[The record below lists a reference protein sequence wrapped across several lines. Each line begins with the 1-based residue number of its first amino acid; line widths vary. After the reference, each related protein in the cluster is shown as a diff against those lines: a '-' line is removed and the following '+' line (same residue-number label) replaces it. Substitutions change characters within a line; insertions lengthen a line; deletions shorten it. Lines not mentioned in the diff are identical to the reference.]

1 MANDT
6 TAMSSVQPMT
16 AESAANAIEAMLS
29 SEAGEQQ
36 NLEAQQ
42 DDAEGSNVDVESDPV
57 TDELDAEEDAAD
69 NEADAEESDEDV
81 DEEQQDEAPRFT
93 VKVDGKDVEVTLDE
107 LQQGYSRTQDYTRKT
122 QALAQERKAA
132 QAEFEQVRQER
143 QQYAQLLGALQQQL
157 AQAEEIPVKM
167 DALYESD
174 PIEWVRQ
181 RELQRER
188 QERKQAINAE
198 QQRLAQIQQA
208 EQQQAMK
215 QYLESQKDAL
225 LNVVP
230 QLRDPKVASQEKGRW
245 VEAGKSIGFSEQEL
259 NGVTDHRF
267 LLALKTIADYNGA
280 VAKRKQVKPVQSAS
294 RPTRP
299 GNASNVGQK
308 SSQVKKSQQR
318 LRTTGNV
325 RDAASLIE
333 KFL

>member
-29 SEAGEQQ
+29 GESGEQQ

-42 DDAEGSNVDVESDPV
+42 DETEDGYVEDESDPSA
-57 TDELDAEEDAAD
+57 DESDAEEDAAD
-69 NEADAEESDEDV
+69 DDSDDEESDEDE
-81 DEEQQDEAPRFT
+81 DEEREGESQRFT

-143 QQYAQLLGALQQQL
+143 QQYAQLLSALQQQL
-157 AQAEEIPVKM
+157 AQAEEVPTNI

-181 RELQRER
+181 KELLRER
-188 QERKQAINAE
+188 QERKQAIDSE
-198 QQRLAQIQQA
+198 KQRLAQIQQA
-208 EQQQAMK
+208 EQQQAMRH
-215 QYLESQKDAL
+215 YLEGQKDAL

-230 QLRDPKVASQEKGRW
+230 QLRDPKVASQEKSRW

-259 NGVTDHRF
+259 NGITDHRF

-280 VAKRKQVKPVQSAS
+280 VAKRKQVRPVQSAAK
-294 RPTRP
+294 PTRP
-299 GNASNVGQK
+299 GNASNVSQK
-308 SSQVKKSQQR
+308 GSAVKKSQQR
-318 LRTTGNV
+318 LRQTGNV
-325 RDAASLIE
+325 KDAASLIE

>member
-42 DDAEGSNVDVESDPV
+42 DDAEDSNVDVESDPV

-69 NEADAEESDEDV
+69 NEADAEESDEDE

-157 AQAEEIPVKM
+157 AQAEEMPVNM

-267 LLALKTIADYNGA
+267 LLALKIIADYNGA
-280 VAKRKQVKPVQSAS
+280 VAKRQQVKPVQSAA

-299 GNASNVGQK
+299 GNASNVSQK
-308 SSQVKKSQQR
+308 GSAVKKSQQR
-318 LRTTGNV
+318 LRQTGNV
-325 RDAASLIE
+325 KDAASLIE

>member
-1 MANDT
+1 MANNT

-42 DDAEGSNVDVESDPV
+42 DDAEDSNVDAESDPV

-69 NEADAEESDEDV
+69 NEADAEESDEDE

-157 AQAEEIPVKM
+157 AQAEQAPV
-167 DALYESD
+167 DLNALYESD
-174 PIEWVRQ
+174 PIEWMRQ
-181 RELQRER
+181 KELVRER
-188 QERKQAINAE
+188 QEKQYAIQLE

-208 EQQQAMK
+208 EQQQNM
-215 QYLESQKDAL
+215 QRFLEAQKGAL
-225 LNVVP
+225 LQVMP
-230 QLRDPKVASQEKGRW
+230 QLRDPKVASVEKARW
-245 VEAGKSIGFSEQEL
+245 IDAGKSIGFSEQEL
-259 NGVTDHRF
+259 NGVTDHRM
-267 LLALKTIADYNGA
+267 LLALKTIADYNGM
-280 VAKRKQVKPVQSAS
+280 VSKRQQIKPTQSAAKAA
-294 RPTRP
+294 RP
-299 GNASNVGQK
+299 GNTSSPNQK
-308 SSQVKKSQQR
+308 SSAVKKSQQR
-318 LRTTGNV
+318 LRQTGNV
-325 RDAASLIE
+325 KDAASLIE

>member
-6 TAMSSVQPMT
+6 TASASVQPMT
-16 AESAANAIEAMLS
+16 AENAANAIEAMMS
-29 SEAGEQQ
+29 SDAGEQQ
-36 NLEAQQ
+36 DLEAQQ
-42 DDAEGSNVDVESDPV
+42 DETEDEYVEEESEQSD
-57 TDELDAEEDAAD
+57 EESDAEEDAAD
-69 NEADAEESDEDV
+69 DETDDEESDEDV
-81 DEEQQDEAPRFT
+81 DEEQDDKSQRFT
-93 VKVDGKDVEVTLDE
+93 VKVDGKEVEVTLDE

-157 AQAEEIPVKM
+157 AQVDEAPV
-167 DALYESD
+167 DLNSLYESD

-188 QERKQAINAE
+188 QERKQAIQTE
-198 QQRLAQIQQA
+198 QQRLMQIQQA
-208 EQQQAMK
+208 EQQQSMK

-230 QLRDPKVASQEKGRW
+230 QLRDPKVASQEKARW
-245 VEAGKSIGFSEQEL
+245 IEAGKSIGFSEQEL

-308 SSQVKKSQQR
+308 GSQVKKSQQR
-318 LRTTGNV
+318 LRATGNV